1 MSCYSCTLSLVAEK
15 TNMIRQ
21 SSFDFESVA
30 KKKKKTNTKTKNKKK
45 VLIFESYIHSSLL
58 TKNGN
63 LELLPY
69 FLVTNG
75 VLIRNV

>member
-1 MSCYSCTLSLVAEK
+1 
-15 TNMIRQ
+15 MIRQ

-30 KKKKKTNTKTKNKKK
+30 KRKRKKKKNKNKYKNKK

-63 LELLPY
+63 LELLTY
-69 FLVTNG
+69 FSVTNG

>member
-30 KKKKKTNTKTKNKKK
+30 KKKKKKNKYKNKKQK
-45 VLIFESYIHSSLL
+45 KSFD
-58 TKNGN
+58 
-63 LELLPY
+63 
-69 FLVTNG
+69 F
-75 VLIRNV
+75 

>member
-30 KKKKKTNTKTKNKKK
+30 KKKKTNTKTKNKKK

>member
-1 MSCYSCTLSLVAEK
+1 MSCYSCALSLVAEK

-30 KKKKKTNTKTKNKKK
+30 KKKKKKNKNKNKK
-45 VLIFESYIHSSLL
+45 VLIFESYIYSSPL

-63 LELLPY
+63 LELLTY

>member
-30 KKKKKTNTKTKNKKK
+30 KKKKKTNKKTKNKKK

>member
-45 VLIFESYIHSSLL
+45 SFD
-58 TKNGN
+58 
-63 LELLPY
+63 
-69 FLVTNG
+69 F
-75 VLIRNV
+75 

>member
-15 TNMIRQ
+15 TKMIRQ

-30 KKKKKTNTKTKNKKK
+30 KKKKTNTKTKNKKK

>member
-30 KKKKKTNTKTKNKKK
+30 KKKKQIQKQKTKKK
-45 VLIFESYIHSSLL
+45 F
-58 TKNGN
+58 
-63 LELLPY
+63 
-69 FLVTNG
+69 
-75 VLIRNV
+75 

>member
-1 MSCYSCTLSLVAEK
+1 MSCYSFTLSLVAEK

-21 SSFDFESVA
+21 SSFDFESAA
-30 KKKKKTNTKTKNKKK
+30 KKKEKQSKK

-63 LELLPY
+63 LELLTY

>member
-1 MSCYSCTLSLVAEK
+1 MSCYSCTRSLVAEK

-30 KKKKKTNTKTKNKKK
+30 KKKKKKYKNKKK